1 MQNTRNKKPSVVLT
15 STWHSMRVC
24 HFLTIE
30 LKFKLKKV
38 SFWRI
43 FTHFLD
49 ALPQFVGGQIHS
61 MEVGED
67 VAALNVFS
75 DELELAER
83 TLGIVVVLQ
92 IGQRDLEHAALQSLG
107 SNLCSLGTV
116 DQSLAD
122 LAAGEHGWS
131 LNVIPIFA
139 SEGIDDLL
147 LGSLFA
153 SFG

>member
-1 MQNTRNKKPSVVLT
+1 
-15 STWHSMRVC
+15 
-24 HFLTIE
+24 
-30 LKFKLKKV
+30 
-38 SFWRI
+38 
-43 FTHFLD
+43 
-49 ALPQFVGGQIHS
+49 